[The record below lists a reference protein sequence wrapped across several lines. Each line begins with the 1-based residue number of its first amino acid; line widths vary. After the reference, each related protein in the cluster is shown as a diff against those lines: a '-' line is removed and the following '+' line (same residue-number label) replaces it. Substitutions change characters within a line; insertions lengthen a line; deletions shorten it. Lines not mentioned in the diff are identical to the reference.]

1 MKRVYC
7 LYRVSTKQQDWT
19 STRMIYPMQ
28 KLACHNFAQ
37 QNGWLIMKEFY
48 EKGVSDFKV
57 SARSEVLF
65 KN

>member
-7 LYRVSTKQQDWT
+7 LYRVSTKQQVDKHKDD
-19 STRMIYPMQ
+19 IPMQ

-48 EKGVSDFKV
+48 EKGFLVLKC
-57 SARSEVLF
+57 RQMTEMLF

>member
-7 LYRVSTKQQDWT
+7 LYRVSTKQQVDKHKDD
-19 STRMIYPMQ
+19 IPMQ

-48 EKGVSDFKV
+48 EKGGFW
-57 SARSEVLF
+57 F
-65 KN
+65 